1 MFSSA
6 ALSVTFWEH
15 YVSILQLTTVMIL
28 QLLVD
33 SASFHFDPPPD
44 VLSISLLDLQK
55 YKEALVGKWSRVK
68 NPVVDTKFGLSTV
81 RHSILTPPP
90 LTDC

>member
-15 YVSILQLTTVMIL
+15 YVSILQQTTVMIL

-33 SASFHFDPPPD
+33 SASFQFDPHSQRTVD
-44 VLSISLLDLQK
+44 FV
-55 YKEALVGKWSRVK
+55 ARSRE
-68 NPVVDTKFGLSTV
+68 
-81 RHSILTPPP
+81 I
-90 LTDC
+90 

>member
-1 MFSSA
+1 M
-6 ALSVTFWEH
+6 
-15 YVSILQLTTVMIL
+15 SIL
-28 QLLVD
+28 
-33 SASFHFDPPPD
+33 
-44 VLSISLLDLQK
+44 LLDLQK

-90 LTDC
+90 NVLSISLLDLQKYKEALVGKLTQSKIPADNSASFEGRF